1 MARKS
6 LLVAV
11 DIQEAFLGE
20 NPILPIV
27 NENKNQFLNEIS
39 TLIDTWQANKNDVI
53 YVQSVYGKWSILNLF
68 TKSAVRVGS
77 RGIPLVDSAYRE
89 GCPIFEKNSINIFS
103 NKDFE
108 KYLRDGQFK
117 DVYFCGLF
125 AEYCVNKAVTTAKKK
140 GFNVSIV
147 RDLIGFQKKEKFT
160 SLLRKWEKSGINIIE
175 KKKIVA

>member
-89 GCPIFEKNSINIFS
+89 LS
-103 NKDFE
+103 
-108 KYLRDGQFK
+108 
-117 DVYFCGLF
+117 
-125 AEYCVNKAVTTAKKK
+125 
-140 GFNVSIV
+140 
-147 RDLIGFQKKEKFT
+147 LIH
-160 SLLRKWEKSGINIIE
+160 I
-175 KKKIVA
+175 